1 MNNIMNFE
9 GNNVEVINI
18 NGRFYFN
25 PYHVGK
31 CLELGD
37 SAVRMAMAKMNV
49 NQCVLFKNSDV
60 NNIDTRKLNNAGERF
75 LTESGVYKLAFKSR
89 KPSAERF
96 ADWVADEV
104 LPSINH
110 TGTYTIEDTDQTYYY
125 KGVKCITAKKFYNM
139 MNIEDNSMVQYWLK
153 NSKDLIENKDYI
165 LLSGDDLAEFKKTY
179 NLSSMISSLFIIFK
193 KGVGKL
199 MKLLKL
205 DTPENKKIAIN
216 YFKDEVVIVE
226 EPKKIVD
233 KHKLIDEIW
242 DDVKFICGD
251 LHMIMSISTMNNEGL
266 DKHRKELAVIERAV
280 ICLREEVLQLK
291 KEF

>member
-1 MNNIMNFE
+1 MNNLMNFE

-18 NGRFYFN
+18 NGKLYFN

-31 CLELGD
+31 CLELGE
-37 SAVRMAMAKMNV
+37 SAIKMAISKMNK
-49 NQCVLFKNSDV
+49 NQVIKLTNSKV
-60 NNIDTRKLNNAGERF
+60 INIDFRKLHNTGENF

-110 TGTYTIEDTDQTYYY
+110 TGTYTIEDTNQIYYY

-139 MNIEDNSMVQYWLK
+139 MNIEDNSMVQYWLN
-153 NSKDLIENKDYI
+153 NSRDLIENKDYM
-165 LLSGDDLAEFKKTY
+165 LLTGDDLTAFKKAY
-179 NLSSMISSLFIIFK
+179 NLSNMISSLFIIFK

-205 DTPENKKIAIN
+205 DTPENKKIAID
-216 YFKDEVVIVE
+216 YFKDDVVIE
-226 EPKKIVD
+226 EPKKITD
-233 KHKLIDEIW
+233 RDKLIDEIW
-242 DDVKFICGD
+242 DDVKFISGN
-251 LHMIMSISTMNNEGL
+251 LNMIMSISTLNNEGL
-266 DKHRKELAVIERAV
+266 DRHRKDLAVIERAT
-280 ICLREEVLQLK
+280 ICLREEILQLK
-291 KEF
+291 NEY